1 LTNGPGARWLVKHS
15 ALNLASVDFL
25 ALYLHHAPAR
35 LGNSKRPNEPKIGD
49 RALSGSL
56 IAEVGMRLLAAGA
69 FVALILGISAGSAL
83 RPTAPARSLP
93 APRIVVEST
102 THAEVLSE

>member
-1 LTNGPGARWLVKHS
+1 
-15 ALNLASVDFL
+15 
-25 ALYLHHAPAR
+25 
-35 LGNSKRPNEPKIGD
+35 
-49 RALSGSL
+49 L